1 MAAGPPEEDKDV
13 IQTDIV
19 GLVVAVHT
27 LGETVPIKKQ
37 VTRMTHI
44 SGTERGEV
52 MKIAGLT
59 PEKMHHYLKI
69 KIRLTILIMY
79 FTSCY
84 LYYLHLMML
93 IHHV

>member
-1 MAAGPPEEDKDV
+1 MGAETPEEGRDVNRKD
-13 IQTDIV
+13 TV
-19 GLVVAVHT
+19 GLVVAFHT

-44 SGTERGEV
+44 SGTERGKV

-79 FTSCY
+79 FINFY

-93 IHHV
+93 IYHV

>member
-1 MAAGPPEEDKDV
+1 MAAEPPEEDKDV
-13 IQTDIV
+13 IQKDSI
-19 GLVVAVHT
+19 GLVVTVHT
-27 LGETVPIKKQ
+27 SGETAPIKKQ

-52 MKIAGLT
+52 MKIADLT
-59 PEKMHHYLKI
+59 PEKKYHYLEI

-79 FTSCY
+79 FINCY